1 MRYQDI
7 TSFDC
12 FFFFNDTATTEIY
25 TLSLHDAL
33 PISPRPRG
41 ELAEEVAGKAV
52 RIRREGP
59 REVDAGD
66 LPMAGCAVLAGRG
79 GNEDAPP
86 PPRLGTRRHARKGGN
101 VTEAGAREIWEAE
114 PAEGARPAN
123 GRA

>member
-66 LPMAGCAVLAGRG
+66 LPMAGCAVLAGRRS
-79 GNEDAPP
+79 EEHTSELQSRQYLVC
-86 PPRLGTRRHARKGGN
+86 RLLLEKKKTQ
-101 VTEAGAREIWEAE
+101 VDI
-114 PAEGARPAN
+114 
-123 GRA
+123 